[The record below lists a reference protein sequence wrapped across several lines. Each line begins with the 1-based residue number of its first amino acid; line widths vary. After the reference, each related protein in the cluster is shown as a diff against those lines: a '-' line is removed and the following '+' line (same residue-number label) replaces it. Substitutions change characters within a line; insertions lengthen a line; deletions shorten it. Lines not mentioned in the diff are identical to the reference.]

1 MIMQKGSGCQTIT
14 QLRKINFV
22 IHRPRVYTGIP
33 IMIVRKVFI
42 DTVGCQMNVLDS
54 EVVVG
59 TLKRQGYVLT
69 DDTDDADVI
78 LFNTC
83 SVREHAE
90 EKTFSALGRVGPKKK
105 ARPELIVGVIGCMA
119 QKDQALI
126 RERVPFVDLIVGT
139 GQLAQI
145 PSLIQTIRETG
156 QPQLAVSLGRKDA
169 AREEVEA
176 SFESFDPAR
185 DPEMRPTPYQAF
197 VRIQIGCDKFCTY
210 CVVPTTRGPEQSRH
224 PDHVVQES
232 RILVDQGCKEV
243 TLIGQTVNSYI
254 FDHGDDRR
262 TRLSDLLV
270 RLGEIDGLE
279 RIKFVTN
286 FPKDMSNDLLDAV
299 RDLPKVAKYLHVPVQ
314 SGCDEMLR
322 KMKRLYTVGEYREM
336 LGRIRERV
344 PGAAVS
350 SDFIVGFCGET
361 EVSFQKSMDLVREAK
376 FKNSFIFKYS
386 ERPGTKAAERY
397 PDDIPEDVKKRRNND
412 LLQVQNANCLVD
424 HRSQIGTTT
433 HVLVEGRSK
442 KANRVSHHSDAP
454 IQQLTGRTM
463 TDHIVVFDAPDRL
476 LGQIVEVEIEHATSF
491 TLYGR
496 VKTGSFEA
504 SGLQARDLRPSEV
517 KRRIGLSVV

>member
-1 MIMQKGSGCQTIT
+1 MT
-14 QLRKINFV
+14 
-22 IHRPRVYTGIP
+22 P
-33 IMIVRKVFI
+33 RKVFI

-69 DDTDDADVI
+69 DEPNDADVI

-90 EKTFSALGRVGPKKK
+90 EKTFSALGRVAPKKK
-105 ARPELIVGVIGCMA
+105 ARPEIVVGVIGCMA
-119 QKDQALI
+119 QKEQALI
-126 RERVPFVDLIVGT
+126 RDRAPYVDLIVGT

-156 QPQLAVSLGRKDA
+156 TPQVAVSLGRKDA
-169 AREEVEA
+169 GREEVEA

-210 CVVPTTRGPEQSRH
+210 CVVPSTRGPEQSRH
-224 PDHVVQES
+224 PDQVIQES
-232 RILVDQGCKEV
+232 RVLVDQGCREI
-243 TLIGQTVNSYI
+243 TLIGQTVNSYTYE
-254 FDHGDDRR
+254 HGDGRQ
-262 TRLSDLLV
+262 TKLADLLV
-270 RLGEIDGLE
+270 QLGKIEGLD

-299 RDLPKVAKYLHVPVQ
+299 RDLPKVCKYLHVPAQ
-314 SGCDEMLR
+314 HGCDEMLK
-322 KMKRLYTVGEYREM
+322 KMKRIYTIAEYRDM
-336 LGRIRERV
+336 LARIRERV
-344 PGAAVS
+344 PAASVS

-361 EVSFQKSMDLVREAK
+361 EESFQKSIDLVREAK

-397 PDDIPEDVKKRRNND
+397 PDDIPEEVKKRRNND
-412 LLQVQNANCLVD
+412 LLLVQNEICLAD
-424 HRSQIGTTT
+424 HRSRIGSTVQ
-433 HVLVEGRSK
+433 VLVEGRSR
-442 KANRVSHHSDAP
+442 KANRTSHYSDAP

-463 TDHIVVFDAPDRL
+463 TDHIVVFDAPERL
-476 LGQIVEVEIEHATSF
+476 LGQLVDVEIDDATSF
-491 TLYGR
+491 TLYGK
-496 VKTGSFEA
+496 VKTASYES
-504 SGLQARDLRPSEV
+504 SGLRSREFGTTAPRGP
-517 KRRIGLSVV
+517 KRIGLDLV